1 MSMFGHINISLMLIC
16 GVNNEST
23 WDRTK
28 TILLKRETLNQSS
41 SASSLILP
49 LTRMSRHEWVTHYM
63 TLDILVNG
71 RMSGIIHVMNILIN
85 VTYMNVHEWAA

>member
-1 MSMFGHINISLMLIC
+1 MNVEDSYKVCTIHECLALMSMFGIIHVINISLMLIC

-41 SASSLILP
+41 SVSL
-49 LTRMSRHEWVTHYM
+49 H
-63 TLDILVNG
+63 
-71 RMSGIIHVMNILIN
+71 IN
-85 VTYMNVHEWAA
+85 KYFFFLKPARTIKYH